1 MTGVLIFV
9 GVVVVILVFQRFVWS
24 VSEPF
29 DQAYRRAVGRL
40 IGRIVGSGR
49 SRRED

>member
-1 MTGVLIFV
+1 MTGVLIFI
-9 GVVVVILVFQRFVWS
+9 GVVVVVVVLQRFVWS

-40 IGRIVGSGR
+40 ISRILSGAR
-49 SRRED
+49 SSRDD